1 LATGS
6 IEKSTRRDQLTIIS
20 DLLEIVQQPQ
30 RLTHILYK
38 SNMSYG
44 QLSKYLA
51 ELTNLEF
58 LETKTKPF
66 RAFVIT
72 PKGKQF
78 HEMLSVKKQDT
89 ASEHVF
95 TEF

>member
-1 LATGS
+1 MATGGLGVT
-6 IEKSTRRDQLTIIS
+6 TRRDQLTIIS
-20 DLLEIVQQPQ
+20 DLLEIVHQPQ

-44 QLSKYLA
+44 QLSKYLDD
-51 ELTNLEF
+51 LTEMEF
-58 LETKTKPF
+58 IEIRTEPF

-78 HEMLSVKKQDT
+78 NEMLSSKKRT
-89 ASEHVF
+89 PNLEV
-95 TEF
+95 

>member
-1 LATGS
+1 MATGG
-6 IEKSTRRDQLTIIS
+6 IEVSSRRDQLTIIS

-51 ELTNLEF
+51 ELSKLGL

-66 RAFVIT
+66 RAFVRT
-72 PKGKQF
+72 EKGKQF
-78 HEMLSVKKQDT
+78 HEMLSYKRENQD
-89 ASEHVF
+89 SEHVIK
-95 TEF
+95 EF

>member
-1 LATGS
+1 MATGGIGVTS
-6 IEKSTRRDQLTIIS
+6 RRDQLTIMS

-44 QLSKYLA
+44 QLSKYLDD
-51 ELTNLEF
+51 LTELEF
-58 LETKTKPF
+58 IEIRTQPF
-66 RAFVIT
+66 RSFIIT

-78 HEMLSVKKQDT
+78 NDMLSSKKRK
-89 ASEHVF
+89 
-95 TEF
+95 TELQV

>member
-1 LATGS
+1 MTLGGIGLT
-6 IEKSTRRDQLTIIS
+6 TRRDQLTIMS

-44 QLSKYLA
+44 QLSKYLD
-51 ELTNLEF
+51 ELTELGFIEIR
-58 LETKTKPF
+58 TAPF
-66 RAFVIT
+66 RAFLIT

-78 HEMLSVKKQDT
+78 NDMLT
-89 ASEHVF
+89 IYRH
-95 TEF
+95 

>member
-1 LATGS
+1 MAAGS
-6 IEKSTRRDQLTIIS
+6 IRITSRRDQLTIMS
-20 DLLEIVQQPQ
+20 DLLEIVKQPQ

-44 QLSKYLA
+44 QLSKYLH
-51 ELTNLEF
+51 ELTELGF

-72 PKGKQF
+72 VKGKQF
-78 HEMLSVKKQDT
+78 SDMLSIKKQKMN
-89 ASEHVF
+89 SEPVF
-95 TEF
+95 YEV

>member
-1 LATGS
+1 MAMRGMGVA
-6 IEKSTRRDQLTIIS
+6 TRRDQLTIMS

-44 QLSKYLA
+44 QLSRYL
-51 ELTNLEF
+51 EDMTEMGF
-58 LETKTKPF
+58 LETKSKPF
-66 RAFVIT
+66 RAYIIT

-78 HEMLSVKKQDT
+78 IDMLSIKKSDDL
-89 ASEHVF
+89 F
-95 TEF
+95 

>member
-1 LATGS
+1 MATGS
-6 IEKSTRRDQLTIIS
+6 IGVTTRRDQLTIMS
-20 DLLEIVQQPQ
+20 DLLEITKQPQ

-44 QLSKYLA
+44 QLSKYLD
-51 ELTNLEF
+51 ELTELGFIEVHS
-58 LETKTKPF
+58 KPF

-78 HEMLSVKKQDT
+78 LDMLSSKKRK
-89 ASEHVF
+89 
-95 TEF
+95 TELQV

>member
-1 LATGS
+1 MATGGIGVTS
-6 IEKSTRRDQLTIIS
+6 RRDQLTIMS

-44 QLSKYLA
+44 QLSKYLDD
-51 ELTNLEF
+51 LTELEF
-58 LETKTKPF
+58 IEIRMQPF
-66 RAFVIT
+66 RSFIIT

-78 HEMLSVKKQDT
+78 NDMLSSKKRTPDLE
-89 ASEHVF
+89 A
-95 TEF
+95 